1 MEKTVLIF
9 CYNKPSKP
17 EDFIIRRY
25 KSELSALTAFTKLYD
40 HTYFV
45 EQVDEFTAS
54 RLEALQLKENK
65 AS

>member
-1 MEKTVLIF
+1 MEKTVLVF

-25 KSELSALTAFTKLYD
+25 KSELSALMAFTKLYN

-45 EQVDEFTAS
+45 EQIDGHTAA
-54 RLEALQLKENK
+54 RLEALQNK
-65 AS
+65 K